1 MDAQNTTFATR
12 LGAYTAIAGSACA
25 ILGAALG
32 IVSGADMDASLASN
46 DMATYLTTAGETSRL
61 LVANLTLWIVMVLL
75 MGIAATAMTALC
87 EKRPMMAQVARF
99 CYWAGA
105 PLVLGAYVAWL
116 AVVVQVAPDTS
127 PAAIALAKA
136 MGWFASRADWV
147 ATILIIGIGPTF
159 ISLAGRDAW
168 VPRWLLRW
176 SFATAVA
183 GLLNAVAMFTGGS
196 GLGSYGFLIIPV
208 GVGWMV
214 AAGIV
219 LLRGVGTTLGSQE
232 RQGGRSAA

>member
-1 MDAQNTTFATR
+1 
-12 LGAYTAIAGSACA
+12 
-25 ILGAALG
+25 
-32 IVSGADMDASLASN
+32 
-46 DMATYLTTAGETSRL
+46 MATFLTTAGANSRL

-75 MGIAATAMTALC
+75 MGIAATAMTSLC
-87 EKRPMMAQVARF
+87 ETRHVTAQVARF
-99 CYWAGA
+99 CYWVGS
-105 PLVLGAYVAWL
+105 PLVIGAYVAWL
-116 AVVVQVAPDTS
+116 AIVVQVAPDTS
-127 PAAIALAKA
+127 PAAITLAKA

-168 VPRWLLRW
+168 VPRWLFRW

-183 GLLNAVAMFTGGS
+183 GLLTALAMFTGGS
-196 GLGSYGFLIIPV
+196 GLGSYGFLIVPV

-219 LLRGVGTTLGSQE
+219 LLRGLATTRE
-232 RQGGRSAA
+232 RGAAL